1 MLKLMQ
7 ALESAQ
13 QPSSGSDTSSAYRTL
28 KTRLEAAKQGGV
40 CPSFMQPAKGQLLN
54 LLMAEVKKAVE
65 TALKTRPGRQARL
78 KTGAV
83 RAALDQA
90 ETLLEE
96 GLGDEAEPFLSS
108 AQNWRALHVKT
119 GVNGQQLP
127 GRLAGEAGGG
137 KPVLEDLMA
146 IPDAAAVKRM
156 LGEAYRSI
164 FSTWYRPC
172 LVNTLFL
179 VACFSQDLLHHKI
192 SLQCR
197 HVTDV
202 QIRVQSDHCCPKL
215 LSGCSIC
222 TAAAAGSS
230 LKPHRF

>member
-1 MLKLMQ
+1 MQ

-13 QPSSGSDTSSAYRTL
+13 QLSSGSDTSSAYRTL
-28 KTRLEAAKQGGV
+28 KTRLEAANQGGV
-40 CPSFMQPAKGQLLN
+40 CPSFLQPAKGQLLK

-83 RAALDQA
+83 RDALDQA

-96 GLGDEAEPFLSS
+96 GLGDEAELFLSS
-108 AQNWRALHVKT
+108 AQNWRSLHVKT

-137 KPVLEDLMA
+137 KLMSGDLMA

-156 LGEAYRSI
+156 LGEAYRSV
-164 FSTWYRPC
+164 FC
-172 LVNTLFL
+172 
-179 VACFSQDLLHHKI
+179 ACWMQ
-192 SLQCR
+192 
-197 HVTDV
+197 
-202 QIRVQSDHCCPKL
+202 L
-215 LSGCSIC
+215 LS
-222 TAAAAGSS
+222 
-230 LKPHRF
+230 